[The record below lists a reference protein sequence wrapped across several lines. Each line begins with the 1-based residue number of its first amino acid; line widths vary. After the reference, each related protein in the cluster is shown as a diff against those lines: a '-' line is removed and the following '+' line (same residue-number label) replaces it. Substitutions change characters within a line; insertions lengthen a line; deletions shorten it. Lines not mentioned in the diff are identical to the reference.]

1 MTEGFELKPITG
13 AALDAAVKR
22 AEHYR
27 LLSQPAEARSICLD
41 VLAVD
46 PERQDALVVLIL
58 ALSDQFQTGE
68 SSAQQAKGH
77 VRQLVDEYQR
87 YYYQGIIAE
96 RQARAMLRK
105 GPAAAFAYEGF
116 REAMHWY
123 EQAADIRPEGNDDSI
138 LRWNSCVRIIEEA
151 NLKPRPEEAELALE

>member
-1 MTEGFELKPITG
+1 MTEPFELKPITPDG
-13 AALDAAVKR
+13 LEAAVKR

-27 LLSQPAEARSICLD
+27 LLNHSAEARSICLD

-46 PERQDALVVLIL
+46 PDRQDARVVLIL
-58 ALSDQFQTGE
+58 ALTDQFSTGE
-68 SSAQQAKGH
+68 SSAHQARDH
-77 VRQLVDEYQR
+77 LEHLRDEYQR
-87 YYYQGIIAE
+87 HYYQGIIAE

-123 EQAADIRPEGNDDSI
+123 EQAAEIRPEGIDDAI
-138 LRWNSCVRIIEEA
+138 LRWNSCVRTITEA
-151 NLKPRPEEAELALE
+151 NLKPRPREAELSLE